1 MVDDYSIRIIVI
13 ICRTGQDNETNPD
26 RVALKSAK
34 WRVDALQVGYGP
46 TKKRN
51 PGVICCITTL
61 REFVWKSPVLISKSL
76 N

>member
-46 TKKRN
+46 TKKGT
-51 PGVICCITTL
+51 PG
-61 REFVWKSPVLISKSL
+61 
-76 N
+76 